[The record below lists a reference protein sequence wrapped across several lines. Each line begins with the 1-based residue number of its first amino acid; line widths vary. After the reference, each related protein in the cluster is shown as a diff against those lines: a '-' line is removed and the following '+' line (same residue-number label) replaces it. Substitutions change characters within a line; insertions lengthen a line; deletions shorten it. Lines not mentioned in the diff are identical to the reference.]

1 MYYQN
6 DWLMRQI
13 EIVIQAAARLL
24 FNKDGFEYDFKDDGL
39 QTGSSMLL
47 RRLSDL
53 ADSGNIGKAEDILF
67 ESLDFSDESSLPVA
81 LAFYQKLN
89 SMDDSR
95 LQQGGFSREER
106 SGTGL
111 RISCVNL
118 ISVFRRIYKR
128 QTLKSLPFIYY
139 CTVYGTKTQ
148 NV

>member
-1 MYYQN
+1 MYSQN
-6 DWLMRQI
+6 DGLMRQI

-24 FNKDGFEYDFKDDGL
+24 FNKDGFEYDFKDDGP

-95 LQQGGFSREER
+95 LQQGGFSREEIR
-106 SGTGL
+106 DGL
-111 RISCVNL
+111 EDILRKFNL
-118 ISVFRRIYKR
+118 GF
-128 QTLKSLPFIYY
+128 QTDI
-139 CTVYGTKTQ
+139 
-148 NV
+148 

>member
-95 LQQGGFSREER
+95 LQQGGFSREEIR
-106 SGTGL
+106 DGL
-111 RISCVNL
+111 EDILRKFNL
-118 ISVFRRIYKR
+118 GF
-128 QTLKSLPFIYY
+128 QTDI
-139 CTVYGTKTQ
+139 
-148 NV
+148 